1 MSDRCGSPA
10 FFISFIMYYPGN
22 KNIPGLIQKI
32 VNQIPPCT
40 DFYELFAGSAAVSK
54 FLSVLDVPSVRYHLN
69 DLDPEIAVRYDFP
82 AGSTFTSVPAIDLIQ
97 SIKSMPAATDIFLFI
112 DPPYHH
118 DSRPSN
124 TQLYKFEMT
133 NEDHIQLLSAVRDL
147 EFNCMIIHPQNDLYY
162 QILESWRTVQIK
174 VRYHNKT
181 SVENL
186 YMNYPEPVKLLSYG
200 MYGTDCWDRQR
211 IKRKGD
217 RLIQKLLCLPE
228 AERNYI
234 LDRISKSSLCQ

>member
-1 MSDRCGSPA
+1 
-10 FFISFIMYYPGN
+10 MYYPGN

-40 DFYELFAGSAAVSK
+40 DFYELYAGSAAVSR
-54 FLSVLDVPSVRYHLN
+54 FLSAAAVTSVRYHLN
-69 DLDPEIAVRYDFP
+69 DIDPAVTDKNNYP
-82 AGSTFTSVPAIDLIQ
+82 AGSTVTTLPAVDLIQ
-97 SIKSMPAATDIFLFI
+97 SIPLAGYLKTYFFFI

-118 DSRPSN
+118 DSRPYNSH
-124 TQLYKFEMT
+124 LYKFEMSHD
-133 NEDHIQLLSAVRDL
+133 DHVQLLLAVADL
-147 EFNCMIIHPQNDLYY
+147 KYNCMIIHPWCFLYDKF
-162 QILESWRTVQIK
+162 LEGWRTVQVK

-186 YMNYPEPVKLLSYG
+186 YMNYPRPVKLLTYG

-217 RLIQKLLCLPE
+217 RLVQKLLSLPE

-234 LDRISKSSLCQ
+234 LDRINKNISFCP